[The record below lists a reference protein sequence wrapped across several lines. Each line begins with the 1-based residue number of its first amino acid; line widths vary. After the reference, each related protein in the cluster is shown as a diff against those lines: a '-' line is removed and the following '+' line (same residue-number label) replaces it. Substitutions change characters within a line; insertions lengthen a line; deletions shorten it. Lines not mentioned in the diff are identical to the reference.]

1 MDVLPEKVGKFMGLK
16 QGDIILS
23 INGRQVNSEAMLEE
37 ILRDSP
43 NLIWVTVLRENGE
56 TMELEYRDYERGIRD
71 LGLMLVPRST
81 GKYYPLSIRR
91 DYYQGYGTIILADR
105 IVADHLR
112 TGFKLRPDDIEIVWV
127 KFFYFTNRRSIIKPN
142 MV

>member
-1 MDVLPEKVGKFMGLK
+1 MVYLAAIVIPLLHEFLVFWNRQAQLKGEPVFKAPWRGIRILDVLPEKVGKFMGLK

-81 GKYYPLSIRR
+81 GKYYPFKHPKGLLSRLW
-91 DYYQGYGTIILADR
+91 DN
-105 IVADHLR
+105 
-112 TGFKLRPDDIEIVWV
+112 
-127 KFFYFTNRRSIIKPN
+127 YFSG
-142 MV
+142 